1 MAIVIATKELGVILR
16 GWHSTKRKEHAPILR
31 EWHGT
36 KRKEHAVILRENF
49 QERQWHTEDARY
61 GDMLWNGENGDRN
74 CRQGTF
80 YNSYVIHRDTVIQNY
95 NGNLSFI
102 DRFPYHLVPGIFQQ
116 TMFDYYLVYIRSAI
130 RCSVFARG
138 FGAASRWS
146 AWFGPLDVHWKS
158 YAQML
163 HVWNIYLHLP

>member
-49 QERQWHTEDARY
+49 HERQWHTEDARY

-130 RCSVFARG
+130 RCSVSLVDSGLQADGRHD
-138 FGAASRWS
+138 
-146 AWFGPLDVHWKS
+146 LVHWMS
-158 YAQML
+158 TEILCPDAPCME
-163 HVWNIYLHLP
+163 YLPTLP